1 VWPNPTDNILNFRF
15 KSQNNK
21 KVYISL
27 IDIRGRKVMTEVIA
41 NPEDQ
46 INSYIKV
53 DAYTKGLYILKIKQG
68 NYVINKKNIIN

>member
-1 VWPNPTDNILNFRF
+1 
-15 KSQNNK
+15 
-21 KVYISL
+21 
-27 IDIRGRKVMTEVIA
+27 MTEVIA

-68 NYVINKKNIIN
+68 NYVINKKIIIN